1 MMCKILT
8 LEKTNGIERSWS
20 QKMRNSSLIC
30 FYSFISTAPPR
41 IIIQLC
47 PLRTHSPTVV
57 RRLILTKFQN
67 LTFFEQTL
75 INVKFNA
82 GLACM
87 FYDQPLNCINSETA
101 TPSASIAKVVDK
113 SLNVADVASEDD
125 AIFMPNLATYRNF
138 LSNR

>member
-8 LEKTNGIERSWS
+8 LE
-20 QKMRNSSLIC
+20 
-30 FYSFISTAPPR
+30 
-41 IIIQLC
+41 
-47 PLRTHSPTVV
+47 VV

-82 GLACM
+82 SLACM
-87 FYDQPLNCINSETA
+87 FYDQLLNCINSETA
-101 TPSASIAKVVDK
+101 TPSSSIVKVVDK
-113 SLNVADVASEDD
+113 SLNVADVASEAD
-125 AIFMPNLATYRNF
+125 AIVMLNLATYRNF